1 MKLDQIQGPH
11 RRLNCLTG
19 EWVIVS
25 AQRASRPW
33 QGQIEKPPAAA
44 RKEYDPECYLCPG
57 NLRAEG
63 RRNPRYDSTFV
74 FDNDFPALLP
84 DQPAVKVAHRDLLV
98 AESESGTCRVVC
110 FSPRHDLSIPEMD
123 QRAVTAV
130 VNTWCDQEHQLSASP
145 GIQYVQIFENR
156 GAMMGASNPHPH
168 CQIWSSSSIPN
179 EIAKEENSQ
188 RSYFEKHSSCLLCD
202 YIDAER
208 GGERVVCSNEGFVAL
223 VPFWALWPF
232 EILVVSTRHSSRIG
246 DLTGEERELL
256 ADIMRQVTSGYDAV
270 FDAPFPYS
278 MGLHQ
283 QLSRSPEAPYWHF
296 HAHYFPPLLR
306 SATIR
311 KFMAGYELL
320 ATPQRDV
327 TPEWAADRLR
337 RSRKLPL

>member
-1 MKLDQIQGPH
+1 MNAAWMDGPH
-11 RRLNCLTG
+11 RRLNRLTG
-19 EWVIVS
+19 EWIIVS
-25 AQRASRPW
+25 AQRAMRPW
-33 QGQIEKPPAAA
+33 LGQIEKTQSAP

-63 RRNPRYDSTFV
+63 RRNPQYKSTFV

-84 DQPAVKVAHRDLLV
+84 NQPIAKLEDRDLFV
-98 AESESGTCRVVC
+98 AESESGNCKVVC
-110 FSPRHDLSIPEMD
+110 FSPRHDLSIPQMD
-123 QRAVTAV
+123 QASVTAV
-130 VNTWCDQEHQLSASP
+130 VSTWCDQERELSALP
-145 GIQYVQIFENR
+145 FVKYVQIFENR

-168 CQIWSSSSIPN
+168 CQIWSSASVPN

-188 RSYFEKHSSCLLCD
+188 RDYFEKHGSCLLCD
-202 YIDAER
+202 YVAAER
-208 GGERVVCSNEGFVAL
+208 GGERIVCANPGFVAL

-232 EILVVSTRHSSRIG
+232 EILVVSTRHISRI
-246 DLTGEERELL
+246 DAMTAPERELL
-256 ADIMRQVTSGYDAV
+256 ADIMRQITASYDAL

-283 QLSRSPEAPYWHF
+283 QLSNAPESPYWHL

-320 ATPQRDV
+320 ATPQRDI
-327 TPEWAADRLR
+327 TPEWAAERLR
-337 RSRKLPL
+337 GTRKLP